1 MTAWWNF
8 NQPKPGDK
16 NREPL
21 LGEFF
26 AFELFSTPSE
36 RHAEVDTSPPP
47 VTASR
52 SPRRL
57 GSTRAPRFLSDDER
71 GAYNL
76 RPPASRR
83 KGQEAPLVAVFN

>member
-26 AFELFSTPSE
+26 AFELFRTPGE
-36 RHAEVDTSPPP
+36 RHTE
-47 VTASR
+47 
-52 SPRRL
+52 
-57 GSTRAPRFLSDDER
+57 G
-71 GAYNL
+71 
-76 RPPASRR
+76 
-83 KGQEAPLVAVFN
+83 

>member
-1 MTAWWNF
+1 MTARWNF

-36 RHAEVDTSPPP
+36 RHAEVDTSRPPA
-47 VTASR
+47 TASR
-52 SPRRL
+52 SARRVDR
-57 GSTRAPRFLSDDER
+57 TRASRSLSDDE
-71 GAYNL
+71 
-76 RPPASRR
+76 
-83 KGQEAPLVAVFN
+83 